1 MKKKKDEKPF
11 PMWMIAIFFIIF
23 FALIKTCAQYV

>member
-11 PMWMIAIFFIIF
+11 PMWMVAIFFIII